1 MRKQITKG
9 GGSKMITK
17 RDLMFVYDVLL
28 HRKIQRAGHELL
40 TSAISLAD
48 RKFWLYPRTPEIE
61 QIMKEHVNNN

>member
-1 MRKQITKG
+1 MNVTK
-9 GGSKMITK
+9 K
-17 RDLMFVYDVLL
+17 DLLFVYDVLL

-48 RKFWLYPRTPEIE
+48 RKFWLYPRTTEIE